1 MGIVYLL
8 TLILLGVSFMIF
20 KKSEEK
26 LNFIKWLIIFMISI
40 LGYNITLGM
49 ILGLLHIKSHI
60 LLLSLINIC
69 FSAILGFKAFKNK
82 ECQKYFVRKTD
93 LIGILVVLVV
103 LGTMFVKD
111 LYIYKGDIS
120 HFAIDSAIHYRAA
133 KHYSDNLMIFI
144 NTPDKTLFDFN
155 VMQPGAYINDGIF
168 MNVMHGITKIDYC
181 YLYQVFETIVLF
193 FSGLAF
199 YSVIIDKIKT
209 KRGFIVSFILFTLY
223 IYGYPYNS
231 WIYGFSYLS
240 VGIALVTILIPI
252 MEYLYS
258 KEKISNKFIIPLI
271 GITSIGII
279 FSYCLFVPA
288 IFSAICV
295 YVFIKDLKQEGKKY
309 FKFFKINT
317 IIITLMLVLITIL
330 GIGYL
335 FIPTF
340 FIEGQMN
347 LVSALKVD
355 GAIYSEKYQN
365 FLPYIPFA
373 IMYAVIFIKRFIK
386 KELKYMDV
394 FSVFMVG
401 YLALTY
407 IGMLLGKVSPYY
419 MLKIY
424 FIIWM
429 VIFTVTVELINE
441 YTDLKIFKWIGPI
454 YICIWGAFVFMWV
467 WIKAGH
473 IIGEEEKHALKNY
486 VGMYYSENCEYRK
499 LIDMTQNY
507 NKSQI
512 ELSIWAKEN
521 LKDLTAD
528 NLTLVTE
535 GYYRRCW
542 ATVILELTS
551 NKLTYPEVI
560 QDTKIYSIVDAL
572 DDDNVKYIVNTIGA
586 EINLQDYV
594 DNGDIE
600 VLYENDNGYVA
611 VKTSK

>member
-1 MGIVYLL
+1 MGVVYLL
-8 TLILLGVSFMIF
+8 TLVLLGVSFMIF

-26 LNFIKWLIIFMISI
+26 LNFIKWLVIFIVSI

-49 ILGLLHIKSHI
+49 ILGLLHITSYI
-60 LLLSLINIC
+60 FLLSLINIC
-69 FSAILGFKAFKNK
+69 FSVTLGYKAVKNK
-82 ECQKYFVRKTD
+82 DYQKYFVRKTD
-93 LIGILVVLVV
+93 VIGILVVLII
-103 LGTMFVKD
+103 LGVMFVKD

-144 NTPDKTLFDFN
+144 NVQDKTLFDFN

-168 MNVMHGITKIDYC
+168 MNVMHSITKIDYS
-181 YLYQVFETIVLF
+181 YLYQAFETILLF

-199 YSVIIDKIKT
+199 YAIIIDKIKT
-209 KRGFIVSFILFTLY
+209 KRGFLISFILFTLY

-240 VGIALVTILIPI
+240 VGIALITILIPVV
-252 MEYLYS
+252 EYLYS
-258 KEKISNKFIIPLI
+258 VEKINKKFIIPLI
-271 GITSIGII
+271 GILSAGLI

-288 IFSAICV
+288 IFAAICV
-295 YVFIKDLKQEGKKY
+295 YTFIKDLNENGKTY
-309 FKFFKINT
+309 LKFFKKNT
-317 IIITLMLVLITIL
+317 LVITSMLLIITTI

-340 FIEGQMN
+340 YIAGQTN

-373 IMYAVIFIKRFIK
+373 IMYMGVVVRRFIK

-394 FSVFMVG
+394 FSVFMIG
-401 YLALTY
+401 YLAVFY

-424 FIIWM
+424 FIVWM
-429 VIFTVTVELINE
+429 VIFIATVELINE
-441 YTDLKIFKWIGPI
+441 YIDLKIFKWVGPI
-454 YICIWGAFVFMWV
+454 YVTIWGIFVFSWV

-507 NKSQI
+507 NKDQI
-512 ELSIWAKEN
+512 ELSIWAREN
-521 LKDLTAD
+521 LDDLTAD

-551 NKLTYPEVI
+551 EKLTYPEVI

-572 DDDNVKYIVNTIGA
+572 EDENVKYIVNTIGA
-586 EINLQDYV
+586 EINLQEYV

-611 VKTSK
+611 VKK